1 MSHPDARRRPPME
14 PSDEAS
20 ESQLDLARDQ
30 GSAVERALEHMAEEV
45 ATDGGE
51 TRAGDYLVGY
61 AVEEAEGMYHLRD
74 GELVWEEPE
83 DENLHV
89 EVSVRD
95 GSDGRIVP
103 GLDVTATL
111 VGPDGEEVGTHKQP
125 FVWHPWIHHYG
136 RNWAVPG
143 DGSYTLRVR
152 IEAPDFPRH
161 DKKNGKRY
169 AQAVEVEFENV
180 EVETGQD

>member
-1 MSHPDARRRPPME
+1 ME

-30 GSAVERALEHMAEEV
+30 GAAVERALKHMTEEV

-61 AVEEAEGMYHLRD
+61 AVEEAEGMYRLRD
-74 GELVWEEPE
+74 GELVWEEPG

-111 VGPDGEEVGTHKQP
+111 VGPDGEEVGTHAQP

-136 RNWAVPG
+136 RNWVVPR
-143 DGSYTLRVR
+143 DGTYTIRVR

-161 DKKNGKRY
+161 DKTNGKRF
-169 AQAVEVEFENV
+169 AEAVEVEFDDV
-180 EVETGQD
+180 TVETGQG